1 MARAETGFNWAT
13 YADATFAGLSVLVPL
28 PLLDAILEQLFRR
41 RMPGAIARARN
52 HQLPPEIRRLFNRW
66 GCSPGSLLLFPLWL
80 VFWFVKRLSKKLLY
94 FLTVKDAVDSL
105 NYYWHRAF
113 LLDYMLRAGHL
124 EDVAQA
130 QRAEEALTRTL
141 ADVGESP
148 LTAVARQVV
157 QQTRHVLRSLLSVL
171 RRGQETD
178 AIGPGRTTM
187 DETWGRFGVYLE
199 TVAARYQATY
209 DALIAA
215 PAPDQRPR
223 QSSS

>member
-1 MARAETGFNWAT
+1 MARAETAFNWAT

-28 PLLDAILEQLFRR
+28 PLLDAVLEQIFRR

-52 HQLPPEIRRLFNRW
+52 RQLPPEIRRLFNRW
-66 GCSPGSLLLFPLWL
+66 GCSPASLLLLPLWL
-80 VFWFVKRLSKKLLY
+80 VFWFLKRLSKKLLY

-124 EDVAQA
+124 SGIAQA
-130 QRAEEALTRTL
+130 QRAEEALARTL

-148 LTAVARQVV
+148 LTAVAREVV
-157 QQTRHVLRSLLSVL
+157 QQTRHVLRSLLTVL

-178 AIGPGRTTM
+178 AIRPGRRAM
-187 DETWGRFGVYLE
+187 DQTWDHFGTYLE
-199 TVAARYQATY
+199 NVAARYQATY
-209 DALIAA
+209 EALSGDSAA
-215 PAPDQRPR
+215 
-223 QSSS
+223 